1 MAAFRALLIAA
12 TVFVTAL
19 SPLFLRAM
27 GSSSDDPAAFAA
39 TSARNFA
46 LSASSNAST
55 NANAVVVQVIT
66 ATPVPATNTP
76 VRPTNTPVPPTA
88 TTAPAP
94 PAPVVAP
101 PPPPPA
107 PAVAPAAP
115 AAPTPAV
122 APAQAPRQLPRTGEA
137 EFGLYGLT
145 ALGAL
150 IVLAAAGLAL
160 RRRSS

>member
-12 TVFVTAL
+12 TVFITAL

-27 GSSSDDPAAFAA
+27 GSSSDDPAALAVGP
-39 TSARNFA
+39 RNFA
-46 LSASSNAST
+46 LSASSNAAVS
-55 NANAVVVQVIT
+55 ANAVVVQVIT
-66 ATPVPATNTP
+66 ATPVATNTP

-101 PPPPPA
+101 PPPPP

-137 EFGLYGLT
+137 EFGLYGLM

>member
-12 TVFVTAL
+12 TVFITAL

-39 TSARNFA
+39 SSARNFA

-66 ATPVPATNTP
+66 ATPVATNTP

-101 PPPPPA
+101 PPPPPP

-137 EFGLYGLT
+137 EFGLYGLM

-150 IVLAAAGLAL
+150 IGLAAAGLAL

>member
-12 TVFVTAL
+12 TVFITAL

-27 GSSSDDPAAFAA
+27 GSSSDDPAALAA
-39 TSARNFA
+39 GPRNFA
-46 LSASSNAST
+46 LSASQNAAVS
-55 NANAVVVQVIT
+55 ANAPVVVQVIT
-66 ATPVPATNTP
+66 ATPVATNTP

-101 PPPPPA
+101 PPPPPP

-137 EFGLYGLT
+137 EFGLYGLM

>member
-12 TVFVTAL
+12 TVFVTAM

-27 GSSSDDPAAFAA
+27 GSSSADPAAFAA
-39 TSARNFA
+39 GTRNYA
-46 LSASSNAST
+46 LSSSQNAAS

-66 ATPVPATNTP
+66 ATPLPATRAP
-76 VRPTNTPVPPTA
+76 APPPTNTPAPPPPTPVPP
-88 TTAPAP
+88 P
-94 PAPVVAP
+94 PAVAP
-101 PPPPPA
+101 PPPP
-107 PAVAPAAP
+107 AVAPPPPP

-137 EFGLYGLT
+137 EFGLYGLMV
-145 ALGAL
+145 LGAL
-150 IVLAAAGLAL
+150 IVLAAAGLVL

>member
-1 MAAFRALLIAA
+1 MAAFRALSIAA
-12 TVFVTAL
+12 TVFITAM

-27 GSSSDDPAAFAA
+27 GSSSDDPSAFAA
-39 TSARNFA
+39 VGPRNLA
-46 LSASSNAST
+46 LSASSNAAVS
-55 NANAVVVQVIT
+55 ANAVVVQVIT

-88 TTAPAP
+88 
-94 PAPVVAP
+94 APVVAP
-101 PPPPPA
+101 PPPPPPPA
-107 PAVAPAAP
+107 PVVAPPAP

-122 APAQAPRQLPRTGEA
+122 APAQAPRQLPKTGEA
-137 EFGLYGLT
+137 EFGLYGLM

-150 IVLAAAGLAL
+150 IALAAAGLAL

>member
-88 TTAPAP
+88 TTVA
-94 PAPVVAP
+94 APVVAPPP

-107 PAVAPAAP
+107 PAVAPAPP

-137 EFGLYGLT
+137 EFGLYGLM